1 MSNILDL
8 EPDDDTKL
16 ALLSQE
22 VNVFVNTRW
31 QLQMRYRVNK
41 SIGADKPVLE
51 AIQADMERIEKYLA
65 KLDEEIEALTK
76 EKRG

>member
-31 QLQMRYRVNK
+31 QLQIRHRVNK

-51 AIQADMERIEKYLA
+51 AIQADLERVEKYLA
-65 KLDEEIEALTK
+65 KLGEEIEALTK